1 MDKTRKQFLFNLEW
15 VEVLMGYPKEV
26 RYEVYDAIM
35 RYVQSGE
42 ISELKPTAKM
52 AFSFIKKE
60 IDYNDEKYQSV
71 CEKNKANGKKGGRPK
86 KDDKTQKSER
96 FSEKR
101 SVLEKPKKPN
111 GFSVFKN
118 EKNTPLYDND
128 NDIKSDNELSLH
140 KGRVEDV
147 FENFFSDNNKITLEG
162 YCMNL
167 KISIDELRKLGEMVR
182 DEWILGKE
190 PDVSARHFVSV
201 IRYKLNNQRMN
212 DLKTNETKQE
222 DRFSKRRGINPVAN
236 RAEDYSDT
244 L

>member
-35 RYVQSGE
+35 RYVASGE

-71 CEKNKANGKKGGRPK
+71 CDRNKANGKKGGRPK
-86 KDDKTQKSER
+86 KADKNEETVR
-96 FSEKR
+96 FSKNR
-101 SVLEKPKKPN
+101 TVLEKPKKAG
-111 GFSVFKN
+111 GFSVLENAKIP
-118 EKNTPLYDND
+118 PLYDND
-128 NDIKSDNELSLH
+128 NDNDN
-140 KGRVEDV
+140 DIV
-147 FENFFSDNNKITLEG
+147 FDNNKGFAVGDDFLSKIGEATIEQ
-162 YCMNL
+162 YCMSAGMRMEVFYELAKEVLSEWNFREVVHWNESDARGHL
-167 KISIDELRKLGEMVR
+167 LNQVRIKLRKKQE
-182 DEWILGKE
+182 
-190 PDVSARHFVSV
+190 
-201 IRYKLNNQRMN
+201 
-212 DLKTNETKQE
+212 NETKRE
-222 DRFSKRRGINPVAN
+222 DRLSERRGVDPGSN

>member
-42 ISELKPTAKM
+42 IPELKPTAKM

-71 CEKNKANGKKGGRPK
+71 CDRNKANGKKGGRPK
-86 KDDKTQKSER
+86 KADKNEESGR
-96 FSEKR
+96 FSKNR
-101 SVLEKPKKPN
+101 TVLEKPKKAD
-111 GFSVFKN
+111 GFSVLKN
-118 EKNTPLYDND
+118 AEIPPLYDND
-128 NDIKSDNELSLH
+128 NDNDNDIIFDDKGKFAVGDDFLSKIGEITIEQFCMANGIREESFYESAKAVLSEWNFTGVTHYSESDARKHLLSQIRIK
-140 KGRVEDV
+140 
-147 FENFFSDNNKITLEG
+147 
-162 YCMNL
+162 
-167 KISIDELRKLGEMVR
+167 LRKKQE
-182 DEWILGKE
+182 
-190 PDVSARHFVSV
+190 
-201 IRYKLNNQRMN
+201 
-212 DLKTNETKQE
+212 NETKRE
-222 DRFSKRRGINPVAN
+222 DRFSERRGVDPGSN